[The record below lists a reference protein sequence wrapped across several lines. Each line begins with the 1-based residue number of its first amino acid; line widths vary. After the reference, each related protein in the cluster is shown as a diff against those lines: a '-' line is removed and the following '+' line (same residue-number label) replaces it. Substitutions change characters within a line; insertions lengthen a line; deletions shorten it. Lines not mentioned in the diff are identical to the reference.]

1 MEMKLSGA
9 VRTPKERLDKDLVPA
24 ILYGREVDN
33 VSLKIKRTDL
43 ERLVK
48 EAGESNLIDL
58 NYGDNNVKVL
68 IKETQRHP
76 VNDVLQHVDFFQVNM
91 KEKITT
97 EIPLEFVGESK
108 AIRELSGSLIRN
120 VNALEIEC
128 LPKDLVDHLDVDISV
143 LNTFEDEIKVS
154 DIKIPATWD
163 LLSDPDVI
171 VASVI
176 PPRVEEEAPVAS
188 EEAEKAEGGED
199 KKEENNK
206 DEKAN
211 A

>member
-9 VRTPKERLDKDLVPA
+9 IRDPKERLDDSLVPA
-24 ILYGREVDN
+24 ILYGREVEN

-43 ERLVK
+43 DRLVK

-58 NYGDNNVKVL
+58 SYGDANVKVL
-68 IKETQRHP
+68 IKESQRHP
-76 VNDVLQHVDFFQVNM
+76 VSNLLQHVDFFQVNM
-91 KEKITT
+91 KEKINT
-97 EIPLEFVGESK
+97 EIPLEFVGESR

-128 LPKDLVDHLDVDISV
+128 LPKDLVDHIDVDISV
-143 LNTFEDEIKVS
+143 LDNFEDEIKVS

-176 PPRVEEEAPVAS
+176 PPRVEEEVEVAIETEAGEG
-188 EEAEKAEGGED
+188 EE
-199 KKEENNK
+199 KKEENK
-206 DEKAN
+206 DEKDKA
-211 A
+211 